1 MLTSDF
7 CQRFQLA
14 RGSQQL
20 LTNRNPQWTFQA
32 LLNIGRTLQ
41 VKGRGGGG
49 GEGIPMATFLGK
61 AETKGL
67 PGFDSPAILLAV
79 FTQKLKILLAALNIM
94 ILILF
99 LTRI

>member
-1 MLTSDF
+1 MLTSHF

-41 VKGRGGGG
+41 VKGGGGG
-49 GEGIPMATFLGK
+49 VEGIPMATFLGK
-61 AETKGL
+61 VETKVL
-67 PGFDSPAILLAV
+67 PSFDSPAILLAV

-99 LTRI
+99 LQRI